1 MLWLALHFPL
11 LALEALPLRQSPS
24 AVVSRGRV
32 LLCDRAASE
41 AGVGTGQKLSTALGL
56 QPGLAVFE
64 RAVQRE
70 RNALESLACWAGQF
84 TPMLSLAPS
93 AGLLLE
99 IGACLRL
106 FGGEEVIVEAVL
118 KGCAGQ
124 GYTTRWSVAPTPL
137 GARWLAQAAAA
148 EVHHEIPAM
157 QAALAALPCTVPGW
171 ADEVVNRLESFG
183 LNSLG
188 ALQALPGSALR
199 RRIGNGPPDELLR
212 AWGEVP
218 DPQRLFAFP
227 ERFSS
232 ALELPARVEHAEALA
247 FAGQRLFAA
256 LSGWLHGRQLL
267 VRACT
272 LQLTHDDRSQSALI
286 LHFAEPAADEAR
298 FLRLLREHLSRLQLA
313 APVEALRLLA
323 DEVVARPG
331 GSAHL
336 FDQPSAGEGA
346 LACLERLRARLGEA
360 GVQVLGE
367 RADYRP
373 ECASMQHDVDPDFAR
388 NLPSTAAF
396 RPPRPLWLFPLP
408 QALAE
413 RAGSPHWHGPL
424 KLLSRAERLESGW
437 WDEGEQS
444 AAGDVR
450 RDYFV
455 ARNPQGQWAW
465 VFRDAEGWFLH
476 GLFA

>member
-171 ADEVVNRLESFG
+171 AN
-183 LNSLG
+183 
-188 ALQALPGSALR
+188 
-199 RRIGNGPPDELLR
+199 
-212 AWGEVP
+212 
-218 DPQRLFAFP
+218 
-227 ERFSS
+227 
-232 ALELPARVEHAEALA
+232 
-247 FAGQRLFAA
+247 
-256 LSGWLHGRQLL
+256 
-267 VRACT
+267 
-272 LQLTHDDRSQSALI
+272 
-286 LHFAEPAADEAR
+286 
-298 FLRLLREHLSRLQLA
+298 
-313 APVEALRLLA
+313 
-323 DEVVARPG
+323 
-331 GSAHL
+331 
-336 FDQPSAGEGA
+336 
-346 LACLERLRARLGEA
+346 
-360 GVQVLGE
+360 
-367 RADYRP
+367 
-373 ECASMQHDVDPDFAR
+373 
-388 NLPSTAAF
+388 
-396 RPPRPLWLFPLP
+396 
-408 QALAE
+408 
-413 RAGSPHWHGPL
+413 
-424 KLLSRAERLESGW
+424 
-437 WDEGEQS
+437 
-444 AAGDVR
+444 
-450 RDYFV
+450 
-455 ARNPQGQWAW
+455 
-465 VFRDAEGWFLH
+465 
-476 GLFA
+476 